1 MDLVKQAWDSQ
12 VAGSP
17 LVRVCQK
24 LKILKGL
31 LKWLNREVFSDL
43 SAKVKLKAYEL
54 LLAQAEALSHPSTIT
69 FEAENRLS
77 KEARKLREAEGDSN
91 TPYFFRSVK
100 LRQKRNMIRSLI
112 DEAGHR
118 FTDLEGMTKIAEDFY
133 VKLLG
138 EEDKEVVAPEVDQ
151 IGSLLLKKLIP
162 DQGVALCKPVTA
174 EEVRVTMFGFNGDK
188 APGPDGY
195 PACFFQAAWHIV
207 GAEVTSAI
215 LYCFQVSQIPVSVNS
230 TLLALIPKVHSPEE
244 MKFFRPI
251 ACCNILYKC
260 IAKIL
265 ATRLSA
271 VMPCVISESQT
282 AFVKGRLIGENIL
295 LAHELVQKYG
305 RKNIS
310 SRSLVKV
317 DLMKAFDS
325 VNWAFLFRV
334 LTAMGFPNKF
344 LNWLR
349 MCVTT
354 QKFSIGF
361 NAGSVGFF
369 PAKKGLRQ
377 GDPLS
382 PYLFVV
388 AMEVFSCLMH
398 TAAAQNVMPFHPM

>member
-1 MDLVKQAWDSQ
+1 MDLVKQAWSSQ

-31 LKWLNREVFSDL
+31 LKKLNREVYSDL
-43 SAKVKLKAYEL
+43 SARVKLKAVEL
-54 LLAQAEALSHPSTIT
+54 LLAQAEALSHPSPIT

-77 KEARKLREAEGDSN
+77 KEAKELREAEESFFRQKCREVWLKEGDSN

-100 LRQKRNMIRSLI
+100 IREKRNMIRSLI
-112 DEAGHR
+112 DEVGHR
-118 FTDLEGMTKIAEDFY
+118 VTDLEGMTKIAEDFY
-133 VKLLG
+133 IKLLG

-162 DQGVALCKPVTA
+162 AQGVDLCKPVTA
-174 EEVRVTMFGFNGDK
+174 EEVRATMFGFNGDK
-188 APGPDGY
+188 ALGLDGY
-195 PACFFQAAWHIV
+195 PTCFFQTAWSIV

-215 LYCFQVSQIPVSVNS
+215 LYCFQVSNIPVSVNS

-282 AFVKGRLIGENIL
+282 AFVKGRIIGENIL

-325 VNWAFLFRV
+325 VN
-334 LTAMGFPNKF
+334 
-344 LNWLR
+344 
-349 MCVTT
+349 
-354 QKFSIGF
+354 
-361 NAGSVGFF
+361 
-369 PAKKGLRQ
+369 
-377 GDPLS
+377 
-382 PYLFVV
+382 
-388 AMEVFSCLMH
+388 
-398 TAAAQNVMPFHPM
+398 